1 MVRAG
6 GGAVSTEKHFSRCH
20 DVLHIMSVLDEETAE
35 GKYPALENLLLC
47 TFGLSPHQR
56 ASRLLHLD
64 GLGNRTLSA
73 LMDEMLALA
82 EDHKPGF
89 LFRQIFLKQMPRD
102 IQLILVDEDFM
113 DARRV
118 SARAVTLW
126 CTKRENEAA
135 LSQVARPRASW
146 PQHPPKHKPEEH
158 HSTWCFYHQRWGAQA
173 QKQLKDNSIYFGHGA
188 IQHFAKIAE
197 GVNQL
202 EEARRSI
209 HEMLE
214 VETIEASKLRYKL
227 SELPNKLKQQIAAAV
242 AAARES
248 KATYINELKVKI
260 ETMTEQ
266 IEALGKEYCRLE
278 QDNTSLF
285 PVHQEAGA
293 QYNDIIFLINNVMG
307 DRANKQI
314 TLNETYDNI
323 QDVKQKIIDVMRD
336 IAELKEEMDKKRNEF
351 KTKKK
356 SSMAKFTE
364 IYQLVQDQN
373 TINFKEKTKLDE
385 LKVEVDNLNNNLSV
399 QEEVRL
405 TKTAQ
410 SRMQKMVLKKQESVL
425 QIEHSENLK
434 AVGELFIKKGNMTEE
449 LNTLSVYYK
458 KEIENLQTRS
468 LQAQRDIDNAK
479 TLNQELAVRRQSR
492 SEAAR
497 KAKEHEFET
506 RKSWQ
511 SLTERL
517 GSLKGMF
524 VQTEENLSSKRKEIQ
539 ELEEMMLNLDDVHK
553 DTMEFLN
560 EELQKYVQKL
570 EKEKQLRI
578 ATHHKRDEIA
588 KEMLD
593 IKRTTEEYL
602 TNLSRR
608 LQALKKKREKLIG
621 ESKNF
626 QKNID
631 EYTERIPTLKQLIAA
646 KEDAFKIME
655 RILSAEIRHLK
666 NEIKEI
672 KEKTMRLQKDL
683 EEKLPIQQKLES
695 EIADETATCDELQK
709 ELNDIIS
716 KKSNIDNTITRLKRE
731 TGILLVSKCNLQLM
745 RDLASLEK
753 EGERQ
758 KIEKENQDQELQII
772 YDNLIKSWALDF
784 SVQKE
789 FAACDQCILNAIEKL
804 KNKIQLRE
812 IKLGSIGDQLKEHL
826 SKLLSF
832 VGSTHSAGRP
842 RTT

>member
-731 TGILLVSKCNLQLM
+731 TGILLVSKSRN
-745 RDLASLEK
+745 
-753 EGERQ
+753 
-758 KIEKENQDQELQII
+758 
-772 YDNLIKSWALDF
+772 
-784 SVQKE
+784 
-789 FAACDQCILNAIEKL
+789 
-804 KNKIQLRE
+804 
-812 IKLGSIGDQLKEHL
+812 
-826 SKLLSF
+826 
-832 VGSTHSAGRP
+832 
-842 RTT
+842 